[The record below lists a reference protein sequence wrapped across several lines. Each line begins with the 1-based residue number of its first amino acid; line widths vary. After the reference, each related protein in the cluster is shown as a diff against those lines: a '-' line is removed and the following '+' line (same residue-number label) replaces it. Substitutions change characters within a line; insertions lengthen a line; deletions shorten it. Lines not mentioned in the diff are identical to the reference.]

1 MALEGET
8 WQFTMLNKYPH
19 KRNIPKYLPKIVLLL
34 ALQRFPH
41 DNATGGR
48 SWRDKGE
55 KMIDSRGKIL
65 DGWLSLWEIEMG
77 ESHHGRKPQ
86 GNATWVKI
94 KTIRQTSNNHILS
107 KIRNTSLI
115 FSVSLSK
122 MNQIKFSYSGD
133 RRLTEDAVS
142 VSVPLHCES
151 LFLRCGRLWNCP
163 AASTQNDR
171 NHLDY

>member
-1 MALEGET
+1 MALALCCVEGET
-8 WQFTMLNKYPH
+8 NIHINGIFLNICQKSFCFLLCNNSRTTMPQS
-19 KRNIPKYLPKIVLLL
+19 P
-34 ALQRFPH
+34 
-41 DNATGGR
+41 GGR

-65 DGWLSLWEIEMG
+65 DGWLSLWEIEIG

-94 KTIRQTSNNHILS
+94 KTIRQTSNKHISS

-122 MNQIKFSYSGD
+122 LNQIKFSYSGD
-133 RRLTEDAVS
+133 RRLTEDALS
-142 VSVPLHCES
+142 VSVPFHCES

-163 AASTQNDR
+163 AA
-171 NHLDY
+171 